1 MASMV
6 LMSMKEA
13 HTEGRVE
20 GPRIAPKVLEANY
33 RTSVSARLCCTSSIR
48 IYVGEADDQF
58 SCSCQDMIVREK
70 NPKAT
75 WRTSM
80 SIL

>member
-1 MASMV
+1 MALMV
-6 LMSMKEA
+6 LMSKKEA

-48 IYVGEADDQF
+48 IYVGEADQF
-58 SCSCQDMIVREK
+58 SCSGQDMIVREK

-80 SIL
+80 NIL